1 MGILNV
7 LIACEE
13 SQIICSEF
21 RKLGHNAFSCD
32 IQKTSGSHPEWH
44 ILCDVLEILNPHVGH
59 CTYGIWFR
67 TMDTQRHYVPKWD
80 LIIAH
85 PPCTYLAASGSTR
98 LYPKP
103 GCIQPDRY
111 KKGVEAAD
119 FFYKIY
125 NCNCKHICI
134 ENPRPLKIFN
144 LPPCSQYIEPYL
156 FGDPYSKRTLL
167 WLKGLPPLFATL
179 ICSDFQSWTK
189 IHSSQK
195 VRSKTF
201 PGIAAAI
208 ASQYSDYLS

>member
-1 MGILNV
+1 MNV

-13 SQIICSEF
+13 SQVVCGEF
-21 RKLGHNAFSCD
+21 LKLVHNAFSCD
-32 IQKTSGSHPEWH
+32 IKKPSGCYSERH
-44 ILCDVLEILNPHVGH
+44 IQSDVTALLNGK
-59 CTYGIWFR
+59 CLFK
-67 TMDTQRHYVPKWD
+67 TMDGKIHSISDNWD

-85 PPCTYLAASGSTR
+85 PPCTYLAASSSTR

-119 FFYKIY
+119 FFFKIY
-125 NCNCKHICI
+125 NCDCKHICI

-179 ICSDFQSWTK
+179 ICSEFQSWTK